1 MISIKGAIRTVISN
15 ASALLA
21 ASYLIDGFS
30 IKPNTQTILTG
41 AIVLSLVN
49 IILKPILKIITF
61 PINAVTLGFF
71 GIIINAVLLYVTA
84 YFVSGIQI
92 TGGLFSINALGI
104 TIPEIYLSWVPNLIL
119 SSFVISVV
127 NWILRKVIF

>member
-30 IKPNTQTILTG
+30 IEPNAQTILTV

>member
-1 MISIKGAIRTVISN
+1 
-15 ASALLA
+15 
-21 ASYLIDGFS
+21 
-30 IKPNTQTILTG
+30 
-41 AIVLSLVN
+41 
-49 IILKPILKIITF
+49 
-61 PINAVTLGFF
+61 VTLGFF

>member
-1 MISIKGAIRTVISN
+1 VISIKGAIRTVISN

-30 IKPNTQTILTG
+30 IEPNAQTILTG

>member
-30 IKPNTQTILTG
+30 IEPNAQTILTG

>member
-1 MISIKGAIRTVISN
+1 MISIKGAIRTIVSN
-15 ASALLA
+15 SAALLA

-30 IKPNTQTILTG
+30 IEPNLQTVLTG
-41 AIVLSLVN
+41 AVVLSLVN

-71 GIIINAVLLYVTA
+71 GIIINAILLYITA
-84 YFVSGIQI
+84 YFVNGIQI
-92 TGGLFSINALGI
+92 TGGFFSIDILGI
-104 TIPEIYLSWVPNLIL
+104 TIPEMYLSWVPNLIL
-119 SSFVISVV
+119 SSFVISAI